1 MAEYFSRNVTICK
14 RFHPRKCL
22 CMCIIYTPSHPHT
35 LTPSPS
41 QLLELKDVVS
51 VRRCRLVRY
60 DDYTEC
66 LDQSFDDSEVSEGVW
81 VCGCVGVRV

>member
-22 CMCIIYTPSHPHT
+22 CMCIIYTP

-66 LDQSFDDSEVSEGVW
+66 LDQSFDDSEVSEGV
-81 VCGCVGVRV
+81 RV

>member
-1 MAEYFSRNVTICK
+1 MDKWPNISRETLQFANVFTRESVYACV
-14 RFHPRKCL
+14 L
-22 CMCIIYTPSHPHT
+22 YTHPSHPHT

-66 LDQSFDDSEVSEGVW
+66 LDQSFDDSEVSEGVR
-81 VCGCVGVRV
+81 VCGKCS